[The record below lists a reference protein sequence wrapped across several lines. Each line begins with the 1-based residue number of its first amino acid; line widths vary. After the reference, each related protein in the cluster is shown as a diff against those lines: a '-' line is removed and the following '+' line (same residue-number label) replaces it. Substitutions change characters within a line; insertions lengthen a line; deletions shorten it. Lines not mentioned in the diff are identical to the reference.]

1 MFTIG
6 RTKILCAV
14 LFAVLFKII
23 TGCFNYHS
31 TSINLNYL
39 DGVSTV
45 SIIQPFKY
53 INNPVVEKRIREP
66 EEIETMTEIL
76 KTAAVEGVYKPGDS
90 RFPDIGFPDYYID
103 FQLGELEVRGFYWE
117 DDYILLPTSLDFSLK
132 GERCLLKLEQD
143 FSINYF

>member
-1 MFTIG
+1 
-6 RTKILCAV
+6 
-14 LFAVLFKII
+14 
-23 TGCFNYHS
+23 
-31 TSINLNYL
+31 
-39 DGVSTV
+39 
-45 SIIQPFKY
+45 
-53 INNPVVEKRIREP
+53 
-66 EEIETMTEIL
+66 MTEIL